1 MKSKFELI
9 AAALYITDPM
19 GTCCVGNECIDEYD
33 YVASAIYESIEEG
46 LSVYDAVRDAFSN
59 SFSYDVEPEVFD
71 AATEVVKIALKE
83 SK

>member
-9 AAALYITDPM
+9 TEALYLADPM
-19 GTCCVGNECIDEYD
+19 GTCCVENECTDEYD
-33 YVASAIYESIEEG
+33 YVASAIYESIEG
-46 LSVYDAVRDAFSN
+46 GMGIYDAVRDAFSN

-71 AATEVVKIALKE
+71 VATEVVKNALKE

>member
-9 AAALYITDPM
+9 ADALYLADPM
-19 GTCCVGNECIDEYD
+19 GTCCVENECTDEYD

-46 LSVYDAVRDAFSN
+46 MSIYDAVRDAFGN

-71 AATEVVKIALKE
+71 VATEVVKNALKE